1 MTPTTLNDAELL
13 RLMVAGD
20 ESPVAPLYDEHQAAE
35 CLNVLLFT
43 EVLISEKLISGRNK
57 IMTAKL
63 SAVIDRIGL

>member
-1 MTPTTLNDAELL
+1 
-13 RLMVAGD
+13 MVAGD
-20 ESPVAPLYDEHQAAE
+20 ESAFATLYDEHQAAE